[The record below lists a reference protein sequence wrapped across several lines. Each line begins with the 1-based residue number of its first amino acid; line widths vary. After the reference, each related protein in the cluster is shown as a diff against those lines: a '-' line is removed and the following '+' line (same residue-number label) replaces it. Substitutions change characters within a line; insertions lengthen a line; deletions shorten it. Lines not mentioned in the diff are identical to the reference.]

1 MTSSSPLGYN
11 LRRTLECPPTPW
23 YVPHTKRG
31 SKSYNKAV
39 HGGPVDP
46 SSVTEHR
53 NLVASS
59 YQVPISA
66 LLSSLPDTHYVLCV
80 NYGTDVQVA
89 ITGTC
94 HVETRDPIECA
105 IGELKEEAGLT
116 GELNL
121 RYTTSQ
127 KGKTWWIYHQEVE
140 NLTAITDPGQPTPIN
155 DDATKKVAVVISGEK
170 DAVISKM
177 QEITHLRY
185 STDELVGIA
194 AVSVLTLKAI
204 IQHQLVYPRITLKL

>member
-11 LRRTLECPPTPW
+11 RTLECPPTPW
-23 YVPHTKRG
+23 YVRHTIGG

-39 HGGPVDP
+39 HGGQVEP
-46 SSVTEHR
+46 SPVTEYR

-66 LLSSLPDTHYVLCV
+66 LLESLPDTHYVLCV

-94 HVETRDPIECA
+94 HMGTRDPRECA
-105 IGELKEEAGLT
+105 IGELEEEAGLT

-121 RYTTSQ
+121 HCITSQ
-127 KGKTWWIYHQEVE
+127 KGKTWWIYHQKVE
-140 NLTAITDPGQPTPIN
+140 NLTAITGPGQPTSIN

-194 AVSVLTLKAI
+194 AVSVRTLKAI
-204 IQHQLVYPRITLKL
+204 IKHQLMNPRITLKL